1 MKKTIYLVLATF
13 LLFSCASAPENKVP
27 VNDSLEKLLAGKE
40 IQCSFTKGVGID
52 LEEFEGEQDVFI
64 FGVDQYGGPVDEDGD
79 GELRLLIKL
88 DPKSDNTTI
97 YLDAR
102 LGWEYGFQYTYSSKV
117 QRWYRWNE
125 HISFMFNMPELGTL
139 IITVFPSYAD
149 DVLSGYLATLS
160 LSADIWDPTILN
172 YIGSCK
178 TKPQNMERSSKL
190 RDVSFVIWSVNTYSP
205 LKEPW
210 GEYKVIV
217 YTSTLP
223 NEDLLREIEIAL
235 EIWRTEGTGFHEFNI
250 EYYLPEMDTL
260 GIPYAETVVGPDGV
274 SSFGF

>member
-1 MKKTIYLVLATF
+1 MKKTICLVLATF

-27 VNDSLEKLLAGKE
+27 VDKSLVELDDSLEKLLAGKE

-52 LEEFEGEQDVFI
+52 VEEFEIKQEEAPEGE
-64 FGVDQYGGPVDEDGD
+64 
-79 GELRLLIKL
+79 ELRFLLKI
-88 DPKSDNTTI
+88 DPKSDNATI

-102 LGWEYGFQYTYSSKV
+102 LSVWGLPYTYSSKV
-117 QRWYRWNE
+117 QRWDE
-125 HISFMFNMPELGTL
+125 HISFMFSIPELGPP
-139 IITVFPSYAD
+139 IITVFSTD
-149 DVLSGYLATLS
+149 DDFSDYVATLS
-160 LSADIWDPTILN
+160 LSTSYILGDPEILN

-178 TKPQNMERSSKL
+178 IKPQYMKKSTKL
-190 RDVSFVIWSVNTYSP
+190 KDVSYTIKSVNTYSP

-210 GEYKVIV
+210 GEYKIIV

-223 NEDLLREIEIAL
+223 NEDLLREIAL

-260 GIPYAETVVGPDGV
+260 GIPYAESVVGPDGV
-274 SSFGF
+274 SSFVISLESSF